1 MGILL
6 QPVQAR
12 RQGLAIPLTSI
23 GQEEQLEVMWSAW
36 PHDCAFL
43 AILPIGQEGQ
53 LKLTTVTWD
62 AWAEVEDA
70 IATQERV
77 FQIF

>member
-1 MGILL
+1 MDILI

-23 GQEEQLEVMWSAW
+23 GQEGQLEVMRSAW

-43 AILPIGQEGQ
+43 AMLPIGQEGQ
-53 LKLTTVTWD
+53 LELTTVTWD
-62 AWAEVEDA
+62 AWAEEEGA
-70 IATQERV
+70 IATQERI
-77 FQIF
+77 FQIV